1 MRSCACA
8 MLFCFTSF
16 FFHNFRLLVFYHSSH
31 LLALSLYG
39 SFLLLLL
46 LLLLLLC
53 VGLTHAP
60 YILVACGSLGLGLP
74 TDAGAH
80 SRPARNAYTRRER
93 NDGLR
98 GTVLHMLLLFVVSVG
113 VF

>member
-1 MRSCACA
+1 VRSCACA

-39 SFLLLLL
+39 SFLLLL

>member
-39 SFLLLLL
+39 SFLLLL